1 MFANGSYWFV
11 LLIAAGGG
19 YAAWRFRA
27 YSAHILSV
35 WFGQHQYKRAWPQ
48 LKWGLR
54 LGGMICLCLALLGP
68 YYSTGGQGGVA
79 LGREI
84 YFVIDVSA
92 SMNCTDVR
100 PSRLIKAKRELK
112 DLLRSLA
119 GDRVGVIA
127 FTDQGFVQCPLT
139 GDLHTV
145 ELFLDLLETQQ
156 FTQTGTSL
164 RAGLSVAMQRLS
176 ATRAGRKDVSQ
187 AIILV
192 SDGEDFGEGYTSVT
206 ERLREQFVRVYT
218 VGIGTSAGATVP
230 RIEDGQA
237 NGYVLTAEGTPA
249 LSKLSDEK
257 LKDIASVSGTR
268 YVPIQ
273 FAHEGLGKLQEQ
285 LYDLNFSPAALA
297 QEQVDNNLY
306 PFFLFLGLLSIGAS
320 MMLLP
325 VSSEEQ

>member
-1 MFANGSYWFV
+1 M

-27 YSAHILSV
+27 YSTHILGV
-35 WFGQHQYKRAWPQ
+35 WFDAAHYRRAWPQ

-54 LGGMICLCLALLGP
+54 LGGLICLCIALLGP
-68 YYSTGGQGGVA
+68 YYSTGGGQPGVA

-84 YFVIDVSA
+84 YFVVDVSA

-145 ELFLDLLETQQ
+145 ELFLDMLETQQ
-156 FTQTGTSL
+156 FSQTGTSL
-164 RAGLSVAMQRLS
+164 RAGLGVAMQRLA

-187 AIILV
+187 AIVLV

-206 ERLREQFVRVYT
+206 ERLKEQFVKVYA
-218 VGIGTSAGATVP
+218 VGIGTPEGAAVP
-230 RIEDGQA
+230 RMEDGQA
-237 NGYVLTAEGTPA
+237 NGNILTAEGTPA
-249 LSKLSDEK
+249 LSKLVEDK
-257 LKDIASVSGTR
+257 LREIAATSNTR
-268 YVPIQ
+268 YVPIR
-273 FAHEGLGKLQEQ
+273 FAHEGLGALQNQ
-285 LYDLNFSPAALA
+285 LYELNYSPAAMA

-306 PFFLFLGLLSIGAS
+306 PFFLLLGLLAIGAT
-320 MMLLP
+320 MVLMP
-325 VSSEEQ
+325 VAREE